1 MTASSGTCATPIAF
15 EQLVDYWTSEL
26 DAAAID
32 AIEDHVF
39 ACARCAAEMER
50 VHGLVGVFREHLPP
64 LISNEQLE
72 ELRAKGHVIVET
84 TFEPGVRRGVTF
96 EREYDFMIHHL
107 AGLSLG
113 GATRVSVTV
122 RIEST
127 GDVVHVEP
135 FAPFDR
141 ERGEVLI
148 ACQKHFAMFPP
159 DVVFDVR
166 VHAASGSMPKVSTYS
181 IPHVFVQ

>member
-1 MTASSGTCATPIAF
+1 MSEACATPIGF

-26 DAAAID
+26 DAAAVD

-39 ACARCAAEMER
+39 GCARCAAELER
-50 VHGLVGVFREHLPP
+50 VHGLVAVFRDHLPP
-64 LISNEQLE
+64 VISNEQLE

-96 EREYDFMIHHL
+96 EREYDFMIHR
-107 AGLSLG
+107 LG
-113 GATRVSVTV
+113 GLALGDATRVSVTV
-122 RIEST
+122 RLEST

-148 ACQKHFAMFPP
+148 ACQKHFANFPH

-166 VHAASGSMPKVSTYS
+166 VHAASAPTMPKLATYS